1 MKRALAAAV
10 LVIGPL
16 MAADPS
22 DTERID
28 EATAALPE
36 QLRAEARVVATD
48 AEGNERSLQEGRN
61 GLVCFPDAPEP
72 GFAVF
77 CAEASVLAYMSAV
90 GAIEAETSSEDEK
103 RERIKVALKDGSLK
117 TATPGGRAYVLSGP
131 DRQRARLTMAIVLP
145 WATGESTGL
154 STERSDGVWLMCP
167 GAPGAHIMVGDIPY
181 GRDQEIWKT
190 CGW

>member
-48 AEGNERSLQEGRN
+48 AEGNE
-61 GLVCFPDAPEP
+61 
-72 GFAVF
+72 
-77 CAEASVLAYMSAV
+77 
-90 GAIEAETSSEDEK
+90 
-103 RERIKVALKDGSLK
+103 
-117 TATPGGRAYVLSGP
+117 
-131 DRQRARLTMAIVLP
+131 
-145 WATGESTGL
+145 
-154 STERSDGVWLMCP
+154 
-167 GAPGAHIMVGDIPY
+167 
-181 GRDQEIWKT
+181 
-190 CGW
+190 